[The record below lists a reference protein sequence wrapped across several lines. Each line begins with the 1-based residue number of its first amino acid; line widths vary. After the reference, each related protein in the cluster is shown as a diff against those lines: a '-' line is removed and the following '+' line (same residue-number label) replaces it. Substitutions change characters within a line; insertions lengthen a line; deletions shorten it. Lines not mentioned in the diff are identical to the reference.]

1 VLENTVIPP
10 HSLVTG
16 SPGKVKKTYDNPE
29 QLAESIRAM
38 SDSYLERARAFL
50 SPGSFYEIK

>member
-1 VLENTVIPP
+1 VIPP

-38 SDSYLERARAFL
+38 SDSYLESARAFL